1 MADSAETP
9 RTGAVWPEDGI
20 AERIKKV
27 RKELDLSVEELSA
40 LTARFD
46 IEPGRP
52 EAERGISV
60 PTLYRYEANGS
71 KPGARELRILCY
83 ALDKSPNWLLLG
95 EEWDREQEVDSRIAG
110 LVRDLLTA
118 SSEPRILLRG
128 NQGRREMHILQLSDI
143 KARRQG
149 A

>member
-1 MADSAETP
+1 MADSVETP
-9 RTGAVWPEDGI
+9 KTGSAWPEDGI

-95 EEWDREQEVDSRIAG
+95 EEWDRDQEADSKIAK
-110 LVRDLLTA
+110 LVRDLLSA
-118 SSEPRILLRG
+118 STTPGFALRS
-128 NQGRREMHILQLSDI
+128 NQGRREMHLLQVSDI

-149 A
+149 S